1 MTSTPLDTE
10 TAPDVRDLDGSI
22 TDLAGLLGRL
32 GDDRHLD
39 VRAPPR
45 WACSRTR
52 NAPSTSPAPSRG
64 RVFVTLG
71 ECDRTGC

>member
-39 VRAPPR
+39 VRRAS
-45 WACSRTR
+45 ALGM
-52 NAPSTSPAPSRG
+52 PAHPQRA
-64 RVFVTLG
+64 LG
-71 ECDRTGC
+71 LAGTEPEVEFS

>member
-39 VRAPPR
+39 VRTLLRGPAET
-45 WACSRTR
+45 CSW
-52 NAPSTSPAPSRG
+52 
-64 RVFVTLG
+64 
-71 ECDRTGC
+71 

>member
-39 VRAPPR
+39 VRRASALGSP
-45 WACSRTR
+45 RTR